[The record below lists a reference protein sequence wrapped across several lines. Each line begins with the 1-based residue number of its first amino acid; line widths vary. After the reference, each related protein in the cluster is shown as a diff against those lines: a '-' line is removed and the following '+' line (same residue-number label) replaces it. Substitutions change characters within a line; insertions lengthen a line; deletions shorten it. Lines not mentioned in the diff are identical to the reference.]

1 MTSVTPENDS
11 ATQSQRGAH
20 LMNVG
25 IFLTTFMVYVTHL
38 QPNSNRVERVSYC
51 PARYRYY
58 YRGESILYPIIIGF

>member
-1 MTSVTPENDS
+1 
-11 ATQSQRGAH
+11 
-20 LMNVG
+20 MNVG